1 MTRSGD
7 REPRG
12 DKQHPANR
20 GSAPEVGAH
29 QTVASGFVIAP
40 QTEGAWKE
48 QPYRIFRLPESERKR
63 LGCLF

>member
-1 MTRSGD
+1 MLWGPNNRFAMSPLGPEAAIGS
-7 REPRG
+7 REGISR
-12 DKQHPANR
+12 HPANG

-48 QPYRIFRLPESERKR
+48 QP
-63 LGCLF
+63 